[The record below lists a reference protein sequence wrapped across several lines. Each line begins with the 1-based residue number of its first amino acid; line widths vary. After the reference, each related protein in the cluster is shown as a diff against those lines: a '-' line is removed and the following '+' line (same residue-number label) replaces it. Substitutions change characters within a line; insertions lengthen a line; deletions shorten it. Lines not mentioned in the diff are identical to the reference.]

1 MAKEN
6 NNAIRILIVDDHSIF
21 RAGLRMLLETD
32 SAIVII
38 GEAGDRESAF
48 ESVRATRPD
57 VMLLDLDLGN
67 SSGLDIVTDVLKQS
81 NPPRIIILTG
91 VKDCDVHKQAIQLGA
106 MGLVL
111 KNDVTGDL
119 IAAIKAVHAGEVWF
133 NPSLL
138 WQMVPK
144 TRSERISQRPDPEDV
159 KIASLTKR
167 ELEVIALVTKGLKNL
182 QIAESLYISEATVRH
197 HLTSIFS
204 KLGKSDRFELVV
216 YAYQQGLA
224 KPQSSMS

>member
-1 MAKEN
+1 
-6 NNAIRILIVDDHSIF
+6 
-21 RAGLRMLLETD
+21 MLLETAD
-32 SAIVII
+32 GIAIV
-38 GEAGDRESAF
+38 GEAGDRDSTF
-48 ESVRATRPD
+48 EAVRREQPD
-57 VMLLDLDLGN
+57 IVLLDLDLG
-67 SSGLDIVTDVLKQS
+67 SSNGLDFVPELLKVEY
-81 NPPRIIILTG
+81 PPRIIILTG
-91 VKDCDVHKQAIQLGA
+91 VRDSEVHKKAIQLGA

-119 IAAIKAVHAGEVWF
+119 IEAIRRVHSGNVWF

-144 TRSERISQRPDPEDV
+144 VGKDRVPEQPNPEDV
-159 KIASLTKR
+159 RIASLTKR
-167 ELEVIALVTKGLKNL
+167 ELEVIALVTKGLKNQ
-182 QIAESLYISEATVRH
+182 QIAETLFISEATVRH

-224 KPQSSMS
+224 KPQPLS